1 MAKPEIYFITDI
13 ETDGPIPAEHS
24 MLSFACIAM
33 NEAGEF
39 LGEFSINLDTLPNAV
54 VHPKTK
60 LFWQSEPEAWAA
72 CRVDTVAPEVAM
84 NDFVKWVHTVVKN
97 HSAPVF
103 VGYPA
108 GFDFTFVFFCLLI
121 NFS

>member
-60 LFWQSEPEAWAA
+60 LFWQSEPSMGGVPRGHRCAWSRYEWF
-72 CRVDTVAPEVAM
+72 C
-84 NDFVKWVHTVVKN
+84 K
-97 HSAPVF
+97 
-103 VGYPA
+103 VG
-108 GFDFTFVFFCLLI
+108 THCC
-121 NFS
+121 